1 MKTSTKK
8 APTSAVSED
17 ARFDKVYSDPRFVA
31 APNKVKKVEI
41 DSRFKK
47 MLSDKSFNTV
57 AKIDKYGRKVRQED
71 KHALQNY

>member
-8 APTSAVSED
+8 TSNSVVSED

-31 APNKVKKVEI
+31 APNKIKKVEI

-47 MLSDKSFNTV
+47 MLSDMVK
-57 AKIDKYGRKVRQED
+57 AEE
-71 KHALQNY
+71 